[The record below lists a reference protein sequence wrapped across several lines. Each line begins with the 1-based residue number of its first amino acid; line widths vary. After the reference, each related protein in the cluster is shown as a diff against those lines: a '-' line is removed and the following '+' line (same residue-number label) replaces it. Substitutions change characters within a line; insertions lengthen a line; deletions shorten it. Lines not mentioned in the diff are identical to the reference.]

1 MIFNC
6 GVTAKSFN
14 SEYWV
19 KIFNLL
25 HEDLDLQLLHQV
37 SLPLPFLM
45 QKYRDTLWKNKEKI
59 GRVFLNPD
67 NIKISRSS
75 ENLGIC
81 TSNS

>member
-1 MIFNC
+1 M
-6 GVTAKSFN
+6 
-14 SEYWV
+14 E
-19 KIFNLL
+19 
-25 HEDLDLQLLHQV
+25 
-37 SLPLPFLM
+37 
-45 QKYRDTLWKNKEKI
+45 NKEKI